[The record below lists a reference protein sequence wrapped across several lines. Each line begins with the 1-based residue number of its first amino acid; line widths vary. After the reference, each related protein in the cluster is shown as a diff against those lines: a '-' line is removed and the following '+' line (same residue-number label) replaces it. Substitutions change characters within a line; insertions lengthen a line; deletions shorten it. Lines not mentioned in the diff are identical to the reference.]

1 MQELDFLPPAQ
12 KGKISL
18 SAPFIMLVLNCATK
32 NISSYPHAPGVKN
45 AARAPQRVA
54 WKATLNKLAVG
65 QEGALQLYGTVLL
78 RMAAVQ
84 VMDPKLCNLPMPRGV
99 TDFFENSST
108 RDLLKPPPP
117 RPLRWG
123 VATSNCLALGAEGG

>member
-1 MQELDFLPPAQ
+1 MQELDFLPRAQ

-65 QEGALQLYGTVLL
+65 QEGALQLY
-78 RMAAVQ
+78 AAPYCSVWQPCVQ
-84 VMDPKLCNLPMPRGV
+84 VMDFPEALQSHATWRHRFLMKILPSKLR
-99 TDFFENSST
+99 ES
-108 RDLLKPPPP
+108 
-117 RPLRWG
+117 
-123 VATSNCLALGAEGG
+123 

>member
-32 NISSYPHAPGVKN
+32 NKSSYPHAPGVKN

-65 QEGALQLYGTVLL
+65 QEGALQLYGTV
-78 RMAAVQ
+78 
-84 VMDPKLCNLPMPRGV
+84 GV
-99 TDFFENSST
+99 PGFEILSSVL
-108 RDLLKPPPP
+108 D
-117 RPLRWG
+117 
-123 VATSNCLALGAEGG
+123 

>member
-1 MQELDFLPPAQ
+1 MSAHASHARAGLFAASA
-12 KGKISL
+12 KGKNKFVGSVHHVGAEL
-18 SAPFIMLVLNCATK
+18 RDK

-84 VMDPKLCNLPMPRGV
+84 VMD
-99 TDFFENSST
+99 
-108 RDLLKPPPP
+108 
-117 RPLRWG
+117 
-123 VATSNCLALGAEGG
+123 